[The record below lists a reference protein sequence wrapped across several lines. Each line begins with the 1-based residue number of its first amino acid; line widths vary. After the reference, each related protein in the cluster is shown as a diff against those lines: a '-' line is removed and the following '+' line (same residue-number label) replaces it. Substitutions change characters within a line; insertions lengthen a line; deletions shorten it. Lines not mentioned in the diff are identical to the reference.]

1 MSFRSEGATST
12 KSGAGAPGSKR
23 HGRRFSDTARAVANR
38 RIFWRRS
45 TDPLAPWHLRVI
57 TVTAW
62 TLVVLF
68 VSAFFVS
75 LAIPLWYQLQNQQL
89 LLVTS
94 GSMEPDFAAGDAVV
108 LQKISDPSQ
117 LREGQV
123 VSFYPIG
130 SDELTTH
137 RIVELVFIPV
147 IEHNP
152 ETGEAVNV
160 VDPETGQQR
169 FQHYVITK
177 GDANEL
183 PDPNA
188 IPISRIRGLVLEA
201 HVGWGYILDWAY
213 SPVGRLILLAPPL
226 LIIASLEVA
235 SILRE
240 RKHRRP
246 PRKTGHKID
255 VDKMLLE

>member
-1 MSFRSEGATST
+1 M
-12 KSGAGAPGSKR
+12 
-23 HGRRFSDTARAVANR
+23 GRRFSDTARAVANR

-57 TVTAW
+57 TVSAW

-68 VSAFFVS
+68 LSAFTLS
-75 LAIPLWYQLQNQQL
+75 LAIPLWYQLSNQQL

-108 LQKISDPSQ
+108 LQRISDPSQ

-137 RIVELVFIPV
+137 RIVELVYIPV
-147 IEHNP
+147 IEHNT
-152 ETGEAVNV
+152 ETGEAVTV
-160 VDPETGQQR
+160 VDPQSGQQR

-201 HVGWGYILDWAY
+201 HVGWGYILDWAF
-213 SPVGRLILLAPPL
+213 SPIGRLVLLAPPL
-226 LIIASLEVA
+226 LIIAGLEIA

-240 RKHRRP
+240 RKQRKP
-246 PRKTGHKID
+246 PRKTTHRVDI
-255 VDKMLLE
+255 DKMLLE